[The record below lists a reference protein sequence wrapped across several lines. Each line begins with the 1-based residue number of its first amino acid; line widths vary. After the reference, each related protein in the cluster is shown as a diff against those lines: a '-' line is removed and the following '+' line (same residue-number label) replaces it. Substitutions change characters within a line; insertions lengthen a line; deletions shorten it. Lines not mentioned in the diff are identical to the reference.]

1 MSSSAEST
9 PPSAERR
16 PIARAA
22 LVTHGRPEQVGDG
35 VERLVALARRIGV
48 ELIVTPDEATQH
60 GLEAH
65 GDPAGAELV
74 VVLGGDGTM
83 LRALRM
89 YLGTSVPVLG
99 VNFGRVGFLE
109 LDAAGRARGGA
120 RPRVLRRARDRRAAD
135 ARVDLEP
142 GPSGDAA
149 MSP

>member
-16 PIARAA
+16 PVARAA

-35 VERLVALARRIGV
+35 VERLVSLARRIGV
-48 ELIVTPDEATQH
+48 ELIVTPDEAAQH

-65 GDPAGAELV
+65 GDPADAELV

-89 YLGTSVPVLG
+89 YLGTGVPVLG
-99 VNFGRVGFLE
+99 VNFGRVGFLSAIE
-109 LDAAGRARGGA
+109 ESDLEASL
-120 RPRVLRRARDRRAAD
+120 PRVFRGEHTVIELPTLD
-135 ARVDLEP
+135 V
-142 GPSGDAA
+142 
-149 MSP
+149 